1 MELNEQEQLRRL
13 GKKLAKADARLATV
27 SRDDLDAL
35 TKEILQRL
43 YTERQLRGKP
53 AGIRTAILIVMGTYV
68 FIAASM
74 SVNSNMTD
82 PSRIIGQVITG
93 VGFLGAGVMLARDGM
108 VLGVTSAATIWVL
121 AAIGVCIGIGQDLV
135 AIKLSVLVVIVLVG
149 IDILENSS
157 SAMRRG
163 VHRTARHA
171 RVGQHAFARARHVG
185 AVLDCAHAV
194 LVDALEQLAIPL
206 QHLGAGVAVARHNLR
221 PGDQTPVYVIRQGA
235 HP

>member
-1 MELNEQEQLRRL
+1 MLDWQLIFDIRPFAWAEL
-13 GKKLAKADARLATV
+13 GT
-27 SRDDLDAL
+27 AL
-35 TKEILQRL
+35 LCGFIIGL
-43 YTERQLRGKP
+43 ERQLRGKP
-53 AGIRTAILIVMGTYV
+53 AGIRTSILIVMGTYV

-74 SVNSNMTD
+74 SVNSSMTD

-163 VHRTARHA
+163 VHRTYNEWLTRTNGSLFS
-171 RVGQHAFARARHVG
+171 RRK
-185 AVLDCAHAV
+185 D
-194 LVDALEQLAIPL
+194 DAQ
-206 QHLGAGVAVARHNLR
+206 R
-221 PGDQTPVYVIRQGA
+221 PDIDDP
-235 HP
+235 H